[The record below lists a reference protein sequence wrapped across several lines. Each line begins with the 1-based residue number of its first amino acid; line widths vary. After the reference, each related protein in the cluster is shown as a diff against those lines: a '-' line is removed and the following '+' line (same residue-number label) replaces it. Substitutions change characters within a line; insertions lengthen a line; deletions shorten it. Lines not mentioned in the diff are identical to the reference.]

1 MPALGAATAP
11 EPADLSLFSPT
22 DLALT
27 GFRTV
32 REHPQALIGWSL
44 LQFALTLG
52 SALILSSM
60 AGPSMA
66 KLQAVGFKLFA
77 DPTAIMS
84 FAQAVA
90 PAEEVLMV
98 LSLILGAVFAAAM
111 IRTVLAPQD
120 SRFSYLR
127 LGFAELRQ
135 LGLRLVFIGFVL
147 GASIIVSVVLGGVT
161 ALAGALGSAGAMMAS
176 LILFAGTLA
185 IAGGLVFA
193 AVRLS
198 VAGAMTFDLGR
209 ISVVGAWRLTRG
221 QFWPI
226 LATLA
231 AALGLAGVVFI
242 FGSVFV
248 SSVAGLLASA
258 LAGAPTTFQPDY
270 SSVAAVLQ
278 PAELAAIALTS
289 VLNALIAP
297 ILMTPAAEIYQ
308 RLRLGANGR

>member
-1 MPALGAATAP
+1 
-11 EPADLSLFSPT
+11 
-22 DLALT
+22 
-27 GFRTV
+27 
-32 REHPQALIGWSL
+32 
-44 LQFALTLG
+44 
-52 SALILSSM
+52 
-60 AGPSMA
+60 MA
-66 KLQAVGFKLFA
+66 KLQTLGLGLFS
-77 DPTAIMS
+77 DPTAIMA

-98 LSLILGAVFAAAM
+98 LSLILGALFAAAM

-209 ISVVGAWRLTRG
+209 ISVIGAWRLTRG

-258 LAGAPTTFQPDY
+258 LAGTPTTFQPDY

-308 RLRLGANGR
+308 RLRLGANSR

>member
-32 REHPQALIGWSL
+32 REHPRALIGWSL

-60 AGPSMA
+60 AGPAMV
-66 KLQAVGFKLFA
+66 KLQTLGLGMLS
-77 DPTAIMS
+77 DPTATLA

-98 LSLILGAVFAAAM
+98 LSLVLGALLAAAM
-111 IRTVLAPQD
+111 IRTVLTPENAA
-120 SRFSYLR
+120 FSFLR
-127 LGFAELRQ
+127 LGFVELRQ
-135 LGLRLVFIGFVL
+135 LGLRLVFLGLILAASVVAGVVFSAVAAL
-147 GASIIVSVVLGGVT
+147 GA
-161 ALAGALGSAGAMMAS
+161 ALGSAGAMIAS
-176 LILFAGTLA
+176 LVLFLGTIATAVGLA
-185 IAGGLVFA
+185 FV

-209 ISVVGAWRLTRG
+209 ISLIGAWRLTKG

-231 AALGLAGVVFI
+231 AALGLAAVVFI

-270 SSVAAVLQ
+270 SSAAAVLQ

-289 VLNALIAP
+289 VLNALISP
-297 ILMTPAAEIYQ
+297 ILMTPAAAIY
-308 RLRLGANGR
+308 LRLSAGTAGR